1 MLSYLDTASIDL
13 LRIARIAILAVAL
26 ASMVGAVLGVA
37 LQRATLSP
45 TMQRC
50 GWILLVL
57 CLAIQPL
64 SLAVTFSIDS
74 EIGLRQHMTVLKSR
88 ERVANRTLSRSEKD
102 RLSASLALFAGQTV
116 ETVEFPV
123 SFESDWIAN
132 QIQALLDKA
141 LWIASP
147 VSRLSAAPQGA
158 LVQGFRVSATADD
171 QSQAAAGFLVGVL
184 NGTVSI
190 GSFDPLPLPDP
201 DRPRV
206 RIYIGDRPA
215 PLSSWVGSARDLRS
229 EADAAALVASP
240 AEW

>member
-102 RLSASLALFAGQTV
+102 RLSASLALFSGQTV
-116 ETVEFPV
+116 ETIEFPV

-147 VSRLSAAPQGA
+147 VSRLSAPPRWCKGFGCRQQRMIKARRRRVFWSGCSMVPFRLVA
-158 LVQGFRVSATADD
+158 LIPCHCRTLTGREFASISAIDR
-171 QSQAAAGFLVGVL
+171 LRCP
-184 NGTVSI
+184 I
-190 GSFDPLPLPDP
+190 GS
-201 DRPRV
+201 
-206 RIYIGDRPA
+206 
-215 PLSSWVGSARDLRS
+215 
-229 EADAAALVASP
+229 
-240 AEW
+240 